1 MRRYKLK
8 ARHNKSGDI
17 YTIVTMD
24 AIDCTNER
32 ADTRVVVYE
41 KNGMT
46 FVREYNEFL
55 LKFTVL

>member
-1 MRRYKLK
+1 MQ

-17 YTIVTMD
+17 YTVVTMD

-32 ADTRVVVYE
+32 ADTRVVVYT

-55 LKFTVL
+55 KKFTLL

>member
-1 MRRYKLK
+1 ME

-17 YTIVTMD
+17 YTVVTVD

-32 ADTRVVVYE
+32 ADTRVVVYT

-46 FVREYNEFL
+46 FVREYNEFMKKFTL
-55 LKFTVL
+55 LKSRI